1 MLCNYMYCLD
11 GILLYGYTR
20 HVPISSGIKSC
31 RMLLYS
37 LISFTLR
44 KRNMSFAVSR
54 LSLSGLEIATQTS
67 TLGNPRALIV
77 LP

>member
-11 GILLYGYTR
+11 GIMLYGYTR

-37 LISFTLR
+37 LISFALG
-44 KRNMSFAVSR
+44 KRDMSFAVSH
-54 LSLSGLEIATQTS
+54 LSLSGLEIVTQTS
-67 TLGNPRALIV
+67 TLRNPRDLIV

>member
-1 MLCNYMYCLD
+1 MLCNYTYCLD

-31 RMLLYS
+31 RMLLYG
-37 LISFTLR
+37 LISFALR